1 MVSRAQKNNNKE
13 KQKQRERRRRSE
25 LTVCLE
31 APRRP
36 TSEVMVSRE
45 LSL

>member
-1 MVSRAQKNNNKE
+1 MVSRAQKIIIK
-13 KQKQRERRRRSE
+13 KKKQRERRRRSE